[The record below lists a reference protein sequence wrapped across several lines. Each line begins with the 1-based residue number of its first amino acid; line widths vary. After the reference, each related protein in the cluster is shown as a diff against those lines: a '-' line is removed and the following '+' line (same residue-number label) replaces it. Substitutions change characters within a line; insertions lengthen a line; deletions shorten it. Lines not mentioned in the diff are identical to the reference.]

1 MVFSVQTISYST
13 LLLSSMY
20 LDYNLYS
27 DCMKINIEKHLIV
40 LWLVHIPFSC
50 NSYLKAE
57 PCQMAEGVLLPKNKV
72 RNNNAVSLLAKE
84 PEKTKDNNMLIY
96 TGIFVASVL
105 GLGTFVYKRV
115 SVSESKRKILE
126 KETRMLKLRMYDKSF
141 EEVIELAKK
150 NDMVFF
156 TKFTALYP
164 DFVPALQKI
173 NPDLKRS
180 ELIFCA
186 MLKLNFSSK
195 EIASITGVLH
205 TSVQKRKNKIRKRLH
220 IPSEADLYFFFDQF
234 G

>member
-1 MVFSVQTISYST
+1 
-13 LLLSSMY
+13 
-20 LDYNLYS
+20 
-27 DCMKINIEKHLIV
+27 MKINIEKQLII

-50 NSYLKAE
+50 NSCLKAE
-57 PCQMAEGVLLPKNKV
+57 PCHMTEGILLPKNKV
-72 RNNNAVSLLAKE
+72 RNNNTVSLLAAETVE
-84 PEKTKDNNMLIY
+84 PEKTKDSDILLY

-105 GLGTFVYKRV
+105 GLGIFVYKRV

-126 KETRMLKLRMYDKSF
+126 KEARMLKTQMHDKSF

-150 NDMVFF
+150 NDAVFF
-156 TKFTALYP
+156 TKFTTLYP

-180 ELIFCA
+180 ELMFCA

-195 EIASITGVLH
+195 EIANITGVLH

-220 IPSEADLYFFFDQF
+220 IPSEADLYFFFDQL

>member
-13 LLLSSMY
+13 LLLSSIY

-84 PEKTKDNNMLIY
+84 PEKTKGNNMLIY

-150 NDMVFF
+150 MIWYFSPNLQHCIPI
-156 TKFTALYP
+156 LYP
-164 DFVPALQKI
+164 RCK
-173 NPDLKRS
+173 K
-180 ELIFCA
+180 LIR
-186 MLKLNFSSK
+186 
-195 EIASITGVLH
+195 I
-205 TSVQKRKNKIRKRLH
+205 
-220 IPSEADLYFFFDQF
+220 
-234 G
+234 

>member
-1 MVFSVQTISYST
+1 MT
-13 LLLSSMY
+13 
-20 LDYNLYS
+20 
-27 DCMKINIEKHLIV
+27 
-40 LWLVHIPFSC
+40 
-50 NSYLKAE
+50 
-57 PCQMAEGVLLPKNKV
+57 EGVLLPKNKV
-72 RNNNAVSLLAKE
+72 RNSNAVSLLAEE
-84 PEKTKDNNMLIY
+84 PEKTKDNDMLIY

-115 SVSESKRKILE
+115 SISESKRKILE
-126 KETRMLKLRMYDKSF
+126 KEARMLKIQMYDKSF

-164 DFVPALQKI
+164 GFVPALQKI

-195 EIASITGVLH
+195 EIANITGVLH

-220 IPSEADLYFFFDQF
+220 IPSETDLYFFFDQL